1 MGIRLFHSHFSG
13 CHWVSK
19 RSGRSSGQSTLWRG
33 WHHSLDL
40 EVELDDVPLLGP
52 DACFDPQQDPQRP
65 VVLLQVP
72 VTVRIRHVQQ
82 ALFMGSEPLSGHTNW
97 AQPVGLLFSS
107 YLRESE
113 EQTDVRLTPAGG
125 VAIREDP
132 VHALEADGAV
142 EVL

>member
-1 MGIRLFHSHFSG
+1 MGIRLFDSHSPG
-13 CHWVSK
+13 WQRVSK
-19 RSGRSSGQSTLWRG
+19 LSGRSSGQSTLWRG

-40 EVELDDVPLLGP
+40 KVELDLLPLLGP

-72 VTVRIRHVQQ
+72 GTVRIHHVQQ
-82 ALFMGSEPLSGHTNW
+82 TLFMGSEPLSGQTNW

>member
-1 MGIRLFHSHFSG
+1 MGIRLFDSHSPG
-13 CHWVSK
+13 CQRVSK
-19 RSGRSSGQSTLWRG
+19 SGRSSGQSTLWG
-33 WHHSLDL
+33 WHNSLEL
-40 EVELDDVPLLGP
+40 KVELDLIPLLRP

-72 VTVRIRHVQQ
+72 GTVRIHHVQQ
-82 ALFMGSEPLSGHTNW
+82 APVMGSEPLSGQTNW

-125 VAIREDP
+125 VAIRKDP